1 MRKGTGHD
9 EPTQIY
15 QSSQDLSRSFT
26 AMSEYSQATLA
37 RLGKCMYALV
47 TTLFLLAAESD
58 SPRIIPISRPKTVEN
73 RARNHSSYL
82 YKNAAFSEAPIVP
95 LGLMPDV
102 HRRPCLTLTNTVL
115 TKRAKAKA
123 KGKAKAK
130 AKAKRKSRI
139 RNLQVVVLFLSC
151 THAVQNRD
159 MWVENRSSDSAR
171 SQEALLST
179 ATFRHGQRVQPGHS
193 DRSSRLLLLLFSRLS
208 GLSGAGGPG
217 LGLHSQSRHPRG
229 LLRCRLGS
237 STLV

>member
-82 YKNAAFSEAPIVP
+82 YKNAAFPEAPIVP

-123 KGKAKAK
+123 KG
-130 AKAKRKSRI
+130 KAKRKSRI

-193 DRSSRLLLLLFSRLS
+193 DRSSRFLLLLFSRLS
-208 GLSGAGGPG
+208 RLSGAGGPG
-217 LGLHSQSRHPRG
+217 LGLHAQSRHPRR
-229 LLRCRLGS
+229 LLRRRLRSS
-237 STLV
+237 STLA